1 MKISNLKRAKIMGVA
16 MMTLSFFPIAV
27 FFISENSIWKIVC
40 LSFFVAMLVVII
52 NLRGIEIEN
61 SGECFS
67 LRERHPFV
75 EKKYVPS
82 KIEFPISSI
91 AELNIQEGLFANQM
105 NIKIQSN
112 HSVKKFGISLP
123 LFTRHQI
130 LKIKKL
136 LEKKVKES

>member
-1 MKISNLKRAKIMGVA
+1 MGVA

-112 HSVKKFGISLP
+112 HSLKKFGISLP
-123 LFTRHQI
+123 LFTRQQI